1 MILQN
6 KVAVVTGG
14 SRGIG
19 KAIAEKFAA
28 EGASV
33 AILYSSNSASA
44 DAVVEEIRN
53 AGGTAKA
60 YQCHVEN
67 YCDVTNEEDVVKMV
81 ADIERDLGTIDILV
95 NNAGITRDKLLM
107 MMKEEDFDDVI
118 SVNLKGAYNTMR
130 KVCPM
135 LARQRWGRVIN
146 LSSIAGINGNAGQA
160 NYSASKAGLIGMTKS
175 AAREFAGRGITVN
188 AIAPGF
194 VETDMTEKFASDE
207 NVMKRIPVGRM
218 GRPDEIA
225 SLALFLA
232 SDAAAYITGEVI
244 RIDGGLAI

>member
-1 MILQN
+1 MMLQN

-67 YCDVTNEEDVVKMV
+67 SDEVGKTIDEVVN
-81 ADIERDLGTIDILV
+81 DLGKIDILV

-135 LARQRWGRVIN
+135 LARQRWGRIIN
-146 LSSIAGINGNAGQA
+146 LSSIAGINGNAGQV

>member
-44 DAVVEEIRN
+44 DVVVEEIRN

-67 YCDVTNEEDVVKMV
+67 SDEVGKTIDDVVN
-81 ADIERDLGTIDILV
+81 DLGKIDILI

-135 LARQRWGRVIN
+135 LARQRWGRIIN
-146 LSSIAGINGNAGQA
+146 LSSIAGINGNAGQV

>member
-67 YCDVTNEEDVVKMV
+67 SDEVGKTIDEVVN
-81 ADIERDLGTIDILV
+81 DLGKIDILV

-135 LARQRWGRVIN
+135 LARQRWGKVIN
-146 LSSIAGINGNAGQA
+146 LSSIAGINGNAGQV

-232 SDAAAYITGEVI
+232 SDAAAYITGEII

>member
-67 YCDVTNEEDVVKMV
+67 SDEVGKTIDEVVN
-81 ADIERDLGTIDILV
+81 DLGNIDILI

-146 LSSIAGINGNAGQA
+146 LSSIAGINGNAGQV

>member
-44 DAVVEEIRN
+44 DAVLEEIRN

-67 YCDVTNEEDVVKMV
+67 SDEVGKTIDEVVN
-81 ADIERDLGTIDILV
+81 DLGKIDILV

-146 LSSIAGINGNAGQA
+146 LSSIAGINGNAGQV

>member
-67 YCDVTNEEDVVKMV
+67 SDEVGKTIDDVVN
-81 ADIERDLGTIDILV
+81 DLGKIDILI

-135 LARQRWGRVIN
+135 LARQRWGRIIN
-146 LSSIAGINGNAGQA
+146 LSSIAGINGNAGQV

-232 SDAAAYITGEVI
+232 SDVAAYITGEVI

>member
-67 YCDVTNEEDVVKMV
+67 SDEVGKTIDDVVN
-81 ADIERDLGTIDILV
+81 DLGKIDILV

-146 LSSIAGINGNAGQA
+146 LSSIAGINGNAGQV

-194 VETDMTEKFASDE
+194 VETDMTEKFASDK

>member
-67 YCDVTNEEDVVKMV
+67 SDEVGKTIDEVVN
-81 ADIERDLGTIDILV
+81 DLGKIDILV

-146 LSSIAGINGNAGQA
+146 LSSIAGINGNAGQV

>member
-67 YCDVTNEEDVVKMV
+67 SDEVGKTIDEVVN
-81 ADIERDLGTIDILV
+81 DLGKIDILV

-135 LARQRWGRVIN
+135 LARQRWGRIIN
-146 LSSIAGINGNAGQA
+146 LSSIAGINGNAGQV

-244 RIDGGLAI
+244 HIDGGLAI

>member
-67 YCDVTNEEDVVKMV
+67 SDEVGKTIDEVVN
-81 ADIERDLGTIDILV
+81 DLGKIDILI

-135 LARQRWGRVIN
+135 LARPRWGRVIN
-146 LSSIAGINGNAGQA
+146 LSSIAGINGNAGQV

-232 SDAAAYITGEVI
+232 SDAATA
-244 RIDGGLAI
+244 R

>member
-6 KVAVVTGG
+6 KVVVVTGG

-67 YCDVTNEEDVVKMV
+67 SDEVGKTIDEVVN
-81 ADIERDLGTIDILV
+81 DLGKIDILV

-135 LARQRWGRVIN
+135 LARQRWGRIIN
-146 LSSIAGINGNAGQA
+146 LSSIAGINGNAGQV

>member
-19 KAIAEKFAA
+19 KAIAEKFVA

-67 YCDVTNEEDVVKMV
+67 SDEVGKTIDEVVN
-81 ADIERDLGTIDILV
+81 DLGKIDILV

-135 LARQRWGRVIN
+135 LARQRWGRIIN
-146 LSSIAGINGNAGQA
+146 LSSIAGINGNAGQV

>member
-1 MILQN
+1 M
-6 KVAVVTGG
+6 AVVTGG

-67 YCDVTNEEDVVKMV
+67 SDEVGKTIDDVVN
-81 ADIERDLGTIDILV
+81 DLGKIDILI

-135 LARQRWGRVIN
+135 LARQRWGRIIN
-146 LSSIAGINGNAGQA
+146 LSSIAGINGNAGQV

>member
-67 YCDVTNEEDVVKMV
+67 SDEVGKTIDDVVN
-81 ADIERDLGTIDILV
+81 DLGKIDILI

-135 LARQRWGRVIN
+135 LARQRWGRIIN
-146 LSSIAGINGNAGQA
+146 LSSIAGINGNAGQV

-207 NVMKRIPVGRM
+207 NIMKRIPVGRM

-232 SDAAAYITGEVI
+232 SDVAAYITGEVI

>member
-67 YCDVTNEEDVVKMV
+67 SDEVGKTIDDVVN
-81 ADIERDLGTIDILV
+81 DLGKIDILI
-95 NNAGITRDKLLM
+95 NNVGITRDKLLM

-135 LARQRWGRVIN
+135 LARQRWGRIIN
-146 LSSIAGINGNAGQA
+146 LSSIAGINGNAGQV

>member
-67 YCDVTNEEDVVKMV
+67 SDEVGNTIDDVLN
-81 ADIERDLGTIDILV
+81 DLGKIDILV

-135 LARQRWGRVIN
+135 LARQRWGRIIN
-146 LSSIAGINGNAGQA
+146 LSSIAGINGNAGQV

>member
-67 YCDVTNEEDVVKMV
+67 SDEVGKTIDEVVN
-81 ADIERDLGTIDILV
+81 DLGKIDILV

-146 LSSIAGINGNAGQA
+146 LSSIAGINGNAGQV

-207 NVMKRIPVGRM
+207 NVMKRIPVGRL

>member
-1 MILQN
+1 M
-6 KVAVVTGG
+6 VVVTGG

-67 YCDVTNEEDVVKMV
+67 SDEVGKTIDDVVN
-81 ADIERDLGTIDILV
+81 DLGKIDILI

-146 LSSIAGINGNAGQA
+146 LSSIAGINGNAGQV

>member
-67 YCDVTNEEDVVKMV
+67 SDEVGKTIDEVVN
-81 ADIERDLGTIDILV
+81 DLGKIDILI

-146 LSSIAGINGNAGQA
+146 LSSIAGINGNAGQV

-194 VETDMTEKFASDE
+194 VETDMTEKFAADE

>member
-1 MILQN
+1 M
-6 KVAVVTGG
+6 AVVTGG

-67 YCDVTNEEDVVKMV
+67 SDEVGKTIDEVVN
-81 ADIERDLGTIDILV
+81 DLGKIDILV

-146 LSSIAGINGNAGQA
+146 LSSIAGINGNAGQV

>member
-33 AILYSSNSASA
+33 GILYSSNSASA

-67 YCDVTNEEDVVKMV
+67 SDEVGKTIDEVVN
-81 ADIERDLGTIDILV
+81 DLGKIDILV

-135 LARQRWGRVIN
+135 LARQRWGRIIN
-146 LSSIAGINGNAGQA
+146 LSSIAGINGNAGQV

-175 AAREFAGRGITVN
+175 AASEFAGRGITVN

>member
-1 MILQN
+1 MILEN

-19 KAIAEKFAA
+19 KAVAEKFAA

-44 DAVVEEIRN
+44 EAVVEEIKN

-67 YCDVTNEEDVVKMV
+67 SEEVGKTIDEVVN
-81 ADIERDLGTIDILV
+81 DLGKIDILV

-146 LSSIAGINGNAGQA
+146 LSSIAGINGNAGQV

>member
-6 KVAVVTGG
+6 KVVVVTGG

-67 YCDVTNEEDVVKMV
+67 SDEVGKTIDEVVN
-81 ADIERDLGTIDILV
+81 DLGKIGILV

-146 LSSIAGINGNAGQA
+146 LSSIAGINGNAGQV

>member
-67 YCDVTNEEDVVKMV
+67 SDDVGKTIDDVVN
-81 ADIERDLGTIDILV
+81 DLGKIDILI

-135 LARQRWGRVIN
+135 LARQRWGRIIN
-146 LSSIAGINGNAGQA
+146 LSSIAGINGNAGQV

>member
-1 MILQN
+1 MMLQN

-67 YCDVTNEEDVVKMV
+67 SDEVGKTIDEVVN
-81 ADIERDLGTIDILV
+81 DLGKIDILI

-146 LSSIAGINGNAGQA
+146 LSSIAGINGNAGQV

>member
-67 YCDVTNEEDVVKMV
+67 SDEVGKTIDEVVN
-81 ADIERDLGTIDILV
+81 DLGKIDILV

-135 LARQRWGRVIN
+135 LARQRWGKVIN
-146 LSSIAGINGNAGQA
+146 LSSIAGINGNAGQV

>member
-19 KAIAEKFAA
+19 RAIAEKFAA

-67 YCDVTNEEDVVKMV
+67 SDEVGKTIDDVVN
-81 ADIERDLGTIDILV
+81 DLGKIDILV

-135 LARQRWGRVIN
+135 LARQRWGRIIN
-146 LSSIAGINGNAGQA
+146 LSSIAGINGNAGQV

>member
-44 DAVVEEIRN
+44 DAVIEEIRN

-67 YCDVTNEEDVVKMV
+67 SDEVGKTIDEVVN
-81 ADIERDLGTIDILV
+81 DLGKIDILI

-146 LSSIAGINGNAGQA
+146 LSSIAGINGNAGQV

>member
-6 KVAVVTGG
+6 KVAGVTGG

-67 YCDVTNEEDVVKMV
+67 SDEVGKTIDEVVN
-81 ADIERDLGTIDILV
+81 DLGKIDILI
-95 NNAGITRDKLLM
+95 NNAGITRDKHLM

-146 LSSIAGINGNAGQA
+146 LSSIAGIDGNAGQV

>member
-67 YCDVTNEEDVVKMV
+67 SDEVGKTIDEVVN
-81 ADIERDLGTIDILV
+81 DLGKIDILI

-146 LSSIAGINGNAGQA
+146 LSSIAGINGNAGQV

-194 VETDMTEKFASDE
+194 VETDMTEKFVSDE

>member
-67 YCDVTNEEDVVKMV
+67 SDEVGKTIDEVVN
-81 ADIERDLGTIDILV
+81 DLGKIDILV

-135 LARQRWGRVIN
+135 LARQRWGRIIN
-146 LSSIAGINGNAGQA
+146 LSSIAGINGNAGQV

-232 SDAAAYITGEVI
+232 SDAAAYIAGEVI

>member
-67 YCDVTNEEDVVKMV
+67 SDEVGKTIDEVVN
-81 ADIERDLGTIDILV
+81 DLGKIDILV

-146 LSSIAGINGNAGQA
+146 LSSIAGINGNAGQV

-232 SDAAAYITGEVI
+232 SDVAAYITGEVI

>member
-67 YCDVTNEEDVVKMV
+67 SDEVGKTIDDVVN
-81 ADIERDLGTIDILV
+81 DLGKIDILV

-146 LSSIAGINGNAGQA
+146 LSSIAGINGNAGQV

-232 SDAAAYITGEVI
+232 SDAAAYITGEII

>member
-1 MILQN
+1 M
-6 KVAVVTGG
+6 AVVTGG

-67 YCDVTNEEDVVKMV
+67 SDEVGKTIDEVVN
-81 ADIERDLGTIDILV
+81 DLGKIDILV

-135 LARQRWGRVIN
+135 LARQRWGRIIN
-146 LSSIAGINGNAGQA
+146 LSSIAGINGNAGQV

>member
-67 YCDVTNEEDVVKMV
+67 SNEVGKTIDEVVN
-81 ADIERDLGTIDILV
+81 DLGKIDILV

-135 LARQRWGRVIN
+135 LARQRWGRIIN
-146 LSSIAGINGNAGQA
+146 LSSIAGINGNAGQV

>member
-67 YCDVTNEEDVVKMV
+67 SDEVGKTIDDVVN
-81 ADIERDLGTIDILV
+81 DLGKIDILI

-135 LARQRWGRVIN
+135 FARQRWGRVIN
-146 LSSIAGINGNAGQA
+146 LSSIAGINGNAGQV